1 MFGAYDLPNRSSAVT
16 ADTVRRLG
24 YRPSRRVQ
32 IETVGRSRRRR
43 HRGGTVEQDRARDER
58 AAARAQFREPEPEP
72 AAVAVAAPPA
82 APASESASDSGS
94 EGFGEASGELGDISD
109 FGDFLR
115 GAQVY
120 ANDPVSFRDDPTEAA
135 KADVSSVRE
144 ESQQSARES
153 AVAAADEEQTGEDY
167 LDMVVTELEGK
178 PLTPEQWYGTVIT
191 AIDQASPNLQ
201 LDALRTFTDYLVET
215 KNDTDLSAEAR
226 RYFHDRW
233 AEMPEI
239 IIAAREKIEKQQR
252 NRQIAA
258 QLSPDD
264 TQFRRRGSF
273 QRSPS
278 PIRTP
283 GFEESGRF
291 TDEASTVSAIR
302 ELRESLLAD
311 PRNDAEVAALRGEL
325 DATQSMLR
333 DIQRADAGTRR
344 DTIKALQDL
353 GDASRRQIVKDRKL
367 DPSEVSIVARNI
379 SDRPAVRELLSRGM
393 VRPNDL
399 VSEEY
404 AAQLQRQADSARKLP
419 QRRRSK
425 QPMLTRQSVPS
436 RKTSGLTYYRRAQH
450 VRPSMFRQ

>member
-1 MFGAYDLPNRSSAVT
+1 LARDLERLSGSADEADEREYFRNVLEQDLP
-16 ADTVRRLG
+16 
-24 YRPSRRVQ
+24 RRVQ
-32 IETVGRSRRRR
+32 AINDRFERR
-43 HRGGTVEQDRARDER
+43 HR
-58 AAARAQFREPEPEP
+58 P
-72 AAVAVAAPPA
+72 
-82 APASESASDSGS
+82 
-94 EGFGEASGELGDISD
+94 
-109 FGDFLR
+109 FGD
-115 GAQVY
+115 
-120 ANDPVSFRDDPTEAA
+120 VSA
-135 KADVSSVRE
+135 
-144 ESQQSARES
+144 
-153 AVAAADEEQTGEDY
+153 G
-167 LDMVVTELEGK
+167 
-178 PLTPEQWYGTVIT
+178 
-191 AIDQASPNLQ
+191 
-201 LDALRTFTDYLVET
+201 
-215 KNDTDLSAEAR
+215 
-226 RYFHDRW
+226 
-233 AEMPEI
+233 
-239 IIAAREKIEKQQR
+239 
-252 NRQIAA
+252 
-258 QLSPDD
+258 PDD
-264 TQFRRRGSF
+264 DVRLQPRSARRGSF

-291 TDEASTVSAIR
+291 SDEASTVEAIR
-302 ELRESLLAD
+302 ELRESLLSD

-367 DPSEVSIVARNI
+367 APSEVSIVARNI

-436 RKTSGLTYYRRAQH
+436 RKTGGLTYYRRAQH
-450 VRPSMFRQ
+450 VRPNMFRA

>member
-43 HRGGTVEQDRARDER
+43 HRGGTVEQDRARAER

-72 AAVAVAAPPA
+72 
-82 APASESASDSGS
+82 ESDDDDSGS
-94 EGFGEASGELGDISD
+94 ENFDDSRDIDVGALFDEPAGVLREDPLETPRAGVDRPLPDDEFKPIPFFQAVYDQAVQNGVDMTVPSYYYAEMRSGIESELTNAQTQLAAYEELARDLERLSGSADEADEREYFRNVLEQDLPRRVQAIKD
-109 FGDFLR
+109 RFERRHRPFGD
-115 GAQVY
+115 
-120 ANDPVSFRDDPTEAA
+120 VSA
-135 KADVSSVRE
+135 
-144 ESQQSARES
+144 
-153 AVAAADEEQTGEDY
+153 G
-167 LDMVVTELEGK
+167 
-178 PLTPEQWYGTVIT
+178 
-191 AIDQASPNLQ
+191 
-201 LDALRTFTDYLVET
+201 
-215 KNDTDLSAEAR
+215 
-226 RYFHDRW
+226 
-233 AEMPEI
+233 
-239 IIAAREKIEKQQR
+239 
-252 NRQIAA
+252 
-258 QLSPDD
+258 PDD
-264 TQFRRRGSF
+264 DVRLQPRSARRGSY

-291 TDEASTVSAIR
+291 SDEASTVSTIR

-419 QRRRSK
+419 QRRSSK

-436 RKTSGLTYYRRAQH
+436 RKTGGLTYYRRAQH
-450 VRPSMFRQ
+450 VRPNMFRQ

>member
-1 MFGAYDLPNRSSAVT
+1 
-16 ADTVRRLG
+16 
-24 YRPSRRVQ
+24 
-32 IETVGRSRRRR
+32 
-43 HRGGTVEQDRARDER
+43 
-58 AAARAQFREPEPEP
+58 
-72 AAVAVAAPPA
+72 VAVA
-82 APASESASDSGS
+82 
-94 EGFGEASGELGDISD
+94 
-109 FGDFLR
+109 
-115 GAQVY
+115 
-120 ANDPVSFRDDPTEAA
+120 
-135 KADVSSVRE
+135 
-144 ESQQSARES
+144 
-153 AVAAADEEQTGEDY
+153 DETQTGEDY

-191 AIDQASPNLQ
+191 AIDQASPDLQ

-226 RYFHDRW
+226 RYFHERW

-239 IIAAREKIEKQQR
+239 IIAAREEIEKQQR

-258 QLSPDD
+258 QASPDD
-264 TQFRRRGSF
+264 TQFRRRGSY

-291 TDEASTVSAIR
+291 SDEASTVSAIR

-450 VRPSMFRQ
+450 VRPNMFRQ